1 MSRIGKRP
9 VTVASG
15 IDVSLDGTTL
25 VAKKGNLEKRL
36 ETYGRVD
43 IKIEGNEVIFLRKG
57 DDKQSAAFWGTYRAL
72 FNNIIVGLDK
82 GFTKSLEI
90 NGVGYRA
97 AVQGK
102 TLNLQLGF
110 SHDINYE
117 IPEGLDI
124 KVDKNIIT
132 ISGTNKQQVGQAA
145 AEIRGYRPPE
155 PYKGKGVKYVD
166 EHIIRKAGKTAK
178 K

>member
-9 VTVASG
+9 VTVVNG

-36 ETYGRVD
+36 ETHGRVD
-43 IKIEGNEVIFLRKG
+43 INIEGNEVTFAKVG
-57 DDKQSAAFWGTYRAL
+57 ESKESAAFWGTYRAL
-72 FNNIIVGLDK
+72 FNNIIVGLDE
-82 GFTKSLEI
+82 GFKKSLEI

-97 AVQGK
+97 SVQGQ

-110 SHDINYE
+110 SHDINYS
-117 IPEGLDI
+117 IPEGIEVAVEKNLI
-124 KVDKNIIT
+124 HLKGTDKQII
-132 ISGTNKQQVGQAA
+132 GQVA
-145 AEIRGYRPPE
+145 AEIRSFRPPE
-155 PYKGKGVKYVD
+155 PYKGKGVKYTN
-166 EHIIRKAGKTAK
+166 ETIIRKAGKSAK